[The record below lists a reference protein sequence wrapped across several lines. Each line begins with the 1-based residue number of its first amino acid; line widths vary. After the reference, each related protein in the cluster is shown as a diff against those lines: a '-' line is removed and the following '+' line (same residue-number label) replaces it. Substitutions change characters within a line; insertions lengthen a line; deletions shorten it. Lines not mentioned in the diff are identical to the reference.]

1 MFEGVRY
8 NIYQWEQ
15 TLFDGSTAIFE
26 AAKRADSVTV
36 IATAGEMI
44 LVLQEEQP
52 GQEPFLALPGGHCEG
67 MATPEKTAR
76 RKLLEEAG
84 YMIHDIK
91 NWFTAPYGW
100 VLGDN
105 YYYIARNVTVEGQP
119 VQDPG
124 DKITPK
130 LISFDDFIEF
140 RNSGM
145 VRNKELLPIFERAAN
160 NPEEKKKLHDTIFGT
175 PEELA
180 EEEAAAKAAIE
191 AAAMKEQADAEAEL
205 NAMKEAAIK
214 EAEEQAAKI
223 AALQAKAEE
232 AKRKASLLT
241 VHEAAAPVE
250 VPVRVAAAPQVVAV
264 VTAPA
269 EVAPVEVAEVVEA
282 PDEVVVP
289 VAAVSAVPEVAT
301 PVQEVVPASV
311 SLDIGTPVAP
321 ASPVVA
327 AETPVFNF
335 NAVPQAASAISF
347 VDPGVPSSPLN
358 VAPDAQ
364 QTTQAS
370 PVSDSAVFTF
380 SSPTPAQQVAAEE
393 QDPNQTPAL

>member
-1 MFEGVRY
+1 MKKLPDNARLMFEGVRY

-67 MATPEKTAR
+67 LTSPEKTAR

-84 YMIHDIK
+84 YMIHDMK

-130 LISFDDFIEF
+130 LISFDEFIEF

-160 NPEEKKKLHDTIFGT
+160 NAEEKKKLHDVIFGT

-180 EEEAAAKAAIE
+180 EEELAARAAIE

-205 NAMKEAAIK
+205 NAMKAAAQK
-214 EAEEQAAKI
+214 EAEEKAAKI
-223 AALQAKAEE
+223 AALEAKAEE

-241 VHEAAAPVE
+241 VHE
-250 VPVRVAAAPQVVAV
+250 VAASPL
-264 VTAPA
+264 
-269 EVAPVEVAEVVEA
+269 EV
-282 PDEVVVP
+282 
-289 VAAVSAVPEVAT
+289 
-301 PVQEVVPASV
+301 SV
-311 SLDIGTPVAP
+311 
-321 ASPVVA
+321 PVVA
-327 AETPVFNF
+327 SPRVIEEDVTPPDTVSAYAKEVAQLQAVERAEDLSVVAGAPTVAVAAQEIVVEKSAFNF
-335 NAVPQAASAISF
+335 NAVPQTPASISL
-347 VDPGVPSSPLN
+347 VDPSISSVPFSKVQDVPQ
-358 VAPDAQ
+358 VPP
-364 QTTQAS
+364 AS
-370 PVSDSAVFTF
+370 PATGSSAFVFT
-380 SSPTPAQQVAAEE
+380 PPAQSVAEE
-393 QDPNQTPAL
+393 SHDSSTTPAL